1 MAESPLIQLMSTPD
15 GVSDFERGTS
25 GNRFFSPR
33 RNEVLVAQATASS
46 VQTGILSL
54 GTRGDA
60 ITWKEGCESVGLSAA
75 TVITNP
81 RPTLDEL
88 ESFFKSSPDWIY
100 FGGHFGGG
108 ILSNEDGTIDLEFD
122 KDRVT
127 LTLNPTPASHN
138 TTVLQKH
145 SANFG
150 LHKKCKVML
159 WGGCSVCSSE
169 SNIRNL
175 RKLFNNP
182 LILGFAGLTGWRI
195 VDAVLG
201 GGFIHNHF
209 FSRIKERTHDL
220 SHVRDAWLKTA
231 LYGWGGT
238 KLETRF
244 RAIAPNG
251 QEWRLANKAIVKGR
265 TF

>member
-1 MAESPLIQLMSTPD
+1 MADTPLIERMFSPD
-15 GVSDFERGTS
+15 GISDFERGIP
-25 GNRFFSPR
+25 GNRTLSPGQ
-33 RNEVLVAQATASS
+33 NEVLVAQATASA
-46 VQTGILSL
+46 VQTSILSL
-54 GTRGDA
+54 GIRRDA
-60 ITWKEGCESVGLSAA
+60 ITWKEGCKSVGLSTAKA
-75 TVITNP
+75 ITDP

-88 ESFFKSSPDWIY
+88 EHFFKSSPDWIY

-108 ILSNEDGTIDLEFD
+108 ILSNEDGTTDIEFD

-127 LTLNPTPASHN
+127 LTLSPTPASHSE
-138 TTVLQKH
+138 TIFQKH
-145 SANFG
+145 SGNFG

-169 SNIRNL
+169 SNVRNL
-175 RKLFNNP
+175 RELFNNP

-195 VDAVLG
+195 VDALLG
-201 GGFIHNHF
+201 GGFIKNHF
-209 FSRIKERTHDL
+209 FTRIKGKTHDL
-220 SHVRDAWLKTA
+220 SHVRDAWLRTA

-251 QEWRLANKAIVKGR
+251 QEWKLANKAIVKGR